1 MGWGEGMGG
10 EWGGRRWMGS
20 GHGGMVGEGMG
31 ERVHRETAGS
41 HASSTPHSVS
51 PATAGCADR
60 MRKGMQGAR
69 DPLCTTLLQPHV
81 EGSHRNSIATAQST
95 ASTPD
100 TWPTELTPSPSP
112 SPSGSPTVMRKAV
125 KVPADQGPSA
135 VQGQPHVEGRQGT
148 RRQGQSTAVR
158 VACPTS
164 GSPAVRVPPSG
175 SPPSGSP
182 PSGPRRQGPRQGRRQ
197 GRRPPPSGSPPPP
210 SSSGK

>member
-1 MGWGEGMGG
+1 MAPRIGLAP
-10 EWGGRRWMGS
+10 RWWPRASSLPTAASGS
-20 GHGGMVGEGMG
+20 GEVLARCLLLLDTHPTLASHIHLHQPPSPTLGRTQSCNAPSKRDVWMQTDGRERMGMRGGMVREVGGDGRKWGGVRGWEGHG
-31 ERVHRETAGS
+31 KSGSGGKGHRETPGS

-100 TWPTELTPSPSP
+100 TWNTELTPS
-112 SPSGSPTVMRKAV
+112 
-125 KVPADQGPSA
+125 
-135 VQGQPHVEGRQGT
+135 
-148 RRQGQSTAVR
+148 
-158 VACPTS
+158 
-164 GSPAVRVPPSG
+164 
-175 SPPSGSP
+175 
-182 PSGPRRQGPRQGRRQ
+182 
-197 GRRPPPSGSPPPP
+197 PSGSPPPP